1 MTTKV
6 VDGVKL
12 VEVPFTVTFNVCVEE
27 HKYLE
32 YVTSGIPLEAM
43 AQAGKETL
51 LDVIKPRL
59 DEANENWTTMM
70 VEVAQ

>member
-6 VDGVKL
+6 IDGKKM
-12 VEVPFTVTFNVCVEE
+12 VEIPFTINFNVLVEE
-27 HKYLE
+27 HEYLM
-32 YVTSGIPLEAM
+32 YVTEGIPVGAM

-51 LDVIKPRL
+51 LDVVRPRL

-70 VEVAQ
+70 IEVA

>member
-6 VDGVKL
+6 IDGVKM
-12 VEVPFTVTFNVCVEE
+12 VEVPFTITFNVLVEE
-27 HKYLE
+27 HNYLM
-32 YVTSGIPLEAM
+32 YATSGISVEAM

-51 LDVIKPRL
+51 LDVIRPRL

-70 VEVAQ
+70 VEVA

>member
-27 HKYLE
+27 HQYLE
-32 YVTSGIPLEAM
+32 YVTSGISVGAM
-43 AQAGKETL
+43 AQAGKEAL
-51 LDVIKPRL
+51 LNVIKPRL
-59 DEANENWTTMM
+59 DEANENWTTTM
-70 VEVAQ
+70 VEVA

>member
-6 VDGVKL
+6 VNGVKM
-12 VEVPFTVTFNVCVEE
+12 VEVPFTITFNVCVEE
-27 HKYLE
+27 HEFLMYA
-32 YVTSGIPLEAM
+32 TAGIPVEAM

-70 VEVAQ
+70 VEVA

>member
-6 VDGVKL
+6 VDGVKM
-12 VEVPFTVTFNVCVEE
+12 VEIPFTITFNVLVEE

-32 YVTSGIPLEAM
+32 YVTSGIPVGAM

-51 LDVIKPRL
+51 LDVTKPVI
-59 DEANENWTTMM
+59 DKANENWTTMM
-70 VEVAQ
+70 VEVA